1 MKALYALA
9 FAALVLG
16 GCKGDDEAVPTD
28 PIPDDIRLSD
38 LEVGQQNRYVLLTGE
53 NYLDAENPNFAYL
66 ADTLVLEVIS
76 EDEVGFLVS
85 ERLTD
90 GSASLNGAFNV
101 AFAESTFFF
110 YLIMDEADNKVRIQS
125 TNERNRSRLFFTP
138 DGDGLPMS
146 QFEEPVVEI
155 NGWKTDLPYVQ
166 SMVMARLN
174 DYRFNTR
181 SYAVANVL
189 LDNRDMRVSG
199 VGHTHIYD
207 VNGGLIRSSRYSAQ
221 TGEGFGWDILPRE

>member
-1 MKALYALA
+1 M
-9 FAALVLG
+9 
-16 GCKGDDEAVPTD
+16 
-28 PIPDDIRLSD
+28 
-38 LEVGQQNRYVLLTGE
+38 
-53 NYLDAENPNFAYL
+53 
-66 ADTLVLEVIS
+66 
-76 EDEVGFLVS
+76 
-85 ERLTD
+85 
-90 GSASLNGAFNV
+90 

-174 DYRFNTR
+174 DYRFNER